1 MRLDGRTYVVTGA
14 NRGLGFQ
21 VSVALASGGAGVI
34 LAVRDVPAGEA
45 AVTEIRAR
53 CPLANLRVVR
63 LDLASLDSV
72 RAVTDELRQDRLD
85 GLVCNAAAIMVKA
98 GRTPDGFETHWGVN
112 HLGHFALAGGL
123 VPALLRAPAPRVVM
137 VTSLVARWGQVP
149 KDPSGLAPGY
159 RPSRAYAASKLANL
173 IFGLELA
180 RRAESCGSSLLSVM
194 AHPGYAR
201 SDEQHPSGG
210 RIGKIF
216 DRTRLISQSAKEGS
230 RPLVRAAADQGLVS
244 GSLVGP
250 SGLLGTKGAPKVVPV
265 FSRAASP
272 STGALLWRQAE
283 EATGFSWPV
292 LTMGGGPR

>member
-14 NRGLGFQ
+14 NRGLRLQ
-21 VSVALASGGAGVI
+21 VSVALASRGAGLI

-45 AVTEIRAR
+45 AATEIRAQF
-53 CPLANLRVVR
+53 PPADFRVVN
-63 LDLASLDSV
+63 LDLARLDSV
-72 RAVTDELRQDRLD
+72 RALTDELRQDRLD
-85 GLVCNAAAIMVKA
+85 GLVCNAAAIMVKE

-123 VPALLRAPAPRVVM
+123 IPALLRAPAPRVVM
-137 VTSLVARWGQVP
+137 VTSLVARWGRLP
-149 KDPSGLAPGY
+149 KDPRGVAPGY
-159 RPSRAYAASKLANL
+159 RPSRAYSASKLANL

-201 SDEQHPSGG
+201 SGEQQLSGG
-210 RIGKIF
+210 RLNKMF
-216 DRTRLISQSAKEGS
+216 DPTRLISQSAEEGS
-230 RPLVRAAADQGLVS
+230 RPLVRAATDRGLVS

-250 SGLLGTKGAPKVVPV
+250 SGLLGTRGSPKVVPV
-265 FSRAASP
+265 FSRAAAP
-272 STGALLWRQAE
+272 SLGALLWRQAE

-292 LTMGGGPR
+292 LTTGGGPR